1 MLAFLDRKQDEQSI
15 FMDQKLANSI
25 AELREKLKEA
35 KLDDKA
41 HEELAALLVDA
52 EQSHHEATITERIEA
67 MILRLEAEHPHL
79 ADTLN
84 QILNTL
90 SSMGI

>member
-1 MLAFLDRKQDEQSI
+1 MTDH
-15 FMDQKLANSI
+15 QKLTDSI

-35 KLDDKA
+35 KLDEKA
-41 HEELAALLVDA
+41 HEELSALLVDA
-52 EQSHHEATITERIEA
+52 EKGRHEASIKERLEG

-84 QILNTL
+84 QMLNL
-90 SSMGI
+90 FSSMGI